1 MKNRNTIEFLDIW
14 EEIHNPNFNYGEFAI
29 IKSQAGLN
37 SYKISVKEWVEKTN
51 AIGIM
56 SKAGR
61 YGGTYA
67 HKDIAFEF
75 GMWISPKFNPLSRA
89 ADTAKAIAAATGLP
103 ARCEPRLREQCFGK
117 YEGTPRD
124 GAEFRI
130 SKTHFAD
137 RYDGGE
143 SMMQLAQR
151 IYNLLDELKA
161 DTGKTYLLVAHN
173 GIARVV
179 HSYFYDMTNEEYAAA
194 GIKNCQLVEYTFE

>member
-1 MKNRNTIEFLDIW
+1 MHSIYFAR
-14 EEIHNPNFNYGEFAI
+14 HGETVWNVENKI
-29 IKSQAGLN
+29 CGMTDSPLTEKGRQQARELGQ
-37 SYKISVKEWVEKTN
+37 KVKESGVHIDE
-51 AIGIM
+51 ILY
-56 SKAGR
+56 S
-61 YGGTYA
+61 
-67 HKDIAFEF
+67 
-75 GMWISPKFNPLSRA
+75 PLSSA
-89 ADTAKAIAAATGLP
+89 ADTAKAVAEATGLP

-151 IYNLLDELKA
+151 IYNLLDELRQ
-161 DTGKTYLLVAHN
+161 DENKTYLLVAHN

-179 HSYFYDMTNEEYAAA
+179 ESYFHDMTNEEYSAA
-194 GIKNCQLVEYTFE
+194 GIKNCELVEYRFE